1 MYIREATQ
9 RYEAWLAGRIPLIP
23 ADLELKHQRMAESVF
38 PFLRATFYR
47 WVQLFPENCPE
58 LAQAS
63 QVLAV
68 GDLHVENFGTWRDA
82 EGRLVWGVNDFDEA
96 YPLTYT
102 NDLVRLAASAILA
115 IHENLLAVNLERA
128 CEGLLGGYIQAMEKG
143 GGPFVLAERHPHLRD
158 AALGE
163 LREPLGYWQK
173 LDAMPTVEEALP
185 EAIRGSLEQALP
197 DPALEY
203 RAVHRQAGLGS
214 LGRQRYTVIG
224 EWRGGKIAREAKRL
238 VESAA
243 AWEIDKPGNEIYYSK
258 LINQAVRVADPFV
271 SIQGDWLI
279 RRLAPDCSRIELTD
293 LPKERDEDRLM
304 HSMGWETANQHLGS
318 KDAVPA
324 ILADLKK
331 RKDGWLFKAAESMAK
346 ATEKDW
352 EDWKRRESGSARG

>member
-1 MYIREATQ
+1 MDIREATQ
-9 RYEAWLAGRIPLIP
+9 RYETWLGGQIPLIP
-23 ADLELKHQRMAESVF
+23 ADLEMKHQRMAESAF
-38 PFLRATFYR
+38 AFLRATFYR
-47 WVQLFPENCPE
+47 WVQLFPEICPE
-58 LAQAS
+58 LFQAP

-96 YPLTYT
+96 YPLAYT

-128 CEGLLGGYIQAMEKG
+128 CEGLLTGYIQAMENEG
-143 GGPFVLAERHPHLRD
+143 SPFVLAERHTHLRD
-158 AALGE
+158 AALGK
-163 LREPLGYWQK
+163 LRDPLAYWQK
-173 LDAMPTVEEALP
+173 LDALPSVEEAIP
-185 EAIRGSLEQALP
+185 ETVRRSLEQALP
-197 DPALEY
+197 DVSLEY

-214 LGRQRYTVIG
+214 LGHERYTVIA

-243 AWEIDKPGNEIYYSK
+243 AWEKDKPGDKIYYAK
-258 LINQAVRVADPFV
+258 LIGQAVHVPDPFV
-271 SIQGDWLI
+271 SIQGDWVI

-293 LPKERDEDRLM
+293 LPKERDEDRLL

-318 KDAVPA
+318 QEAVPA

-331 RKDGWLFKAAESMAK
+331 RKDGWLFEAAESMAK
-346 ATEKDW
+346 ATQKDW
-352 EDWKRRESGSARG
+352 EDWKRGVS